1 MSSPPIPAVL
11 LLSPHPDDELLG
23 CPAHLFALRDA
34 GWRIVNVAL
43 TLGAKAEER
52 PRRHRELEA
61 ACEQARFELVL
72 APDGLLDD
80 AAAAAPFVAQLA
92 ERTGTRV
99 LAAPSPH
106 DDHPRH
112 EAAGR
117 LALACLRE
125 GAAPRLWLWG
135 LWADVALPTSLC
147 VYDAERL
154 SDIEQALVCHG
165 GELERNDYLRLL
177 RARGHAGAVLLPER
191 VFRYGAPGLAPDE
204 YAEAV
209 CELGLDERGEV
220 ALCAPALLDAA
231 AYDPTGAAGGP
242 PAAWLELASPRQSTL
257 GDAARRS

>member
-1 MSSPPIPAVL
+1 MPSVL

-34 GWRIVNVAL
+34 GWRIVNLAL

-52 PRRHRELEA
+52 PRRRGELEA
-61 ACEQARFELVL
+61 ACEEAQFELVL
-72 APDGLLDD
+72 APEGLLDD
-80 AAAAAPFVAQLA
+80 VAGAAAFVTDLA
-92 ERTGTRV
+92 ERTGARV
-99 LAAPSPH
+99 LAGPSPH

-147 VYDAERL
+147 VYDAARL
-154 SDIEQALVCHG
+154 AEIEQALACHG
-165 GELERNDYLRLL
+165 GELERNDYIRLL

-191 VFRYGAPGLAPDE
+191 VFRYGAPGLEPDE

-209 CELGLDERGEV
+209 CELGLDEAEEV
-220 ALCAPALLDAA
+220 ALCAPTLFDAP
-231 AYDPTGAAGGP
+231 AYEPAGAATGP
-242 PAAWLELASPRQSTL
+242 PAAWLELASPRQGTRSDT
-257 GDAARRS
+257 ARRS